1 MLSTAHSSAFRAFK
15 VSDDSDPVETGAKKA
30 KIGDYRQSPEA
41 SNNILAAVPANL
53 NAKIATQPSI
63 GDVGGSSG
71 EKESDTVTPLDGLGQ
86 IFELKGVQLV
96 HALSQ
101 ILLYELKKGCFLYAL
116 LYILKLFG
124 NVLNIVKSEREMP
137 LFFSL
142 AISLKVSIASKSTEV
157 RTH

>member
-1 MLSTAHSSAFRAFK
+1 MSSLSPPSPAAVNVLSTAHSSAFRAFK

-116 LYILKLFG
+116 HYILKLFG
-124 NVLNIVKSEREMP
+124 NGFEY
-137 LFFSL
+137 
-142 AISLKVSIASKSTEV
+142 SKK
-157 RTH
+157 